1 MDYEYSEEVFFT
13 LVKEAKDY
21 IRIRMEDT
29 EKKVCVNIS
38 KYFVRNFDKRSR
50 YAIFDHEYL
59 KIMYDKEMRN
69 IYRKEKEL
77 EMAYKKQLEEEKKRK
92 EAKQYEMEQTIRIS

>member
-29 EKKVCVNIS
+29 DKKVCVNIP

-77 EMAYKKQLEEEKKRK
+77 EMAYKKQLEEEKKYK
-92 EAKQYEMEQTIRIS
+92 K